1 MNVIDDV
8 CQYFK
13 NKQNDFT
20 IYIILTHLFFSL
32 FFVAILLYTTDVK
45 KLLVLLTLGV
55 LTLFTHI
62 IYGSCFLTE
71 LEICYQQKITTSDIQ
86 LSILNIERNNRNR
99 RLITTINVF
108 AWTLLVFIKMLYLN
122 Q

>member
-8 CQYFK
+8 CQYFS

-32 FFVAILLYTTDVK
+32 FFVFVLLYTTDVK
-45 KLLVLLTLGV
+45 KLLILLTLGV
-55 LTLFTHI
+55 LALLTHI

-71 LEICYQQKITTSDIQ
+71 LEICYQQKFTTSDIQ
-86 LSILNIERNNRNR
+86 LSLLNIEKNNRNR

-108 AWTLLVFIKMLYLN
+108 AWTLLVFIKMLYLTK
-122 Q
+122 